1 VPEPVTGWLD
11 SVGQWMADHPRTMG
25 AVRGVGGMAEVI
37 AGSVATATTSGA
49 GAPLAIPLI
58 LHGIDQVVAGA
69 AQVVTGEQTH
79 SRLEKVV
86 AATAEAAGVSPQNA
100 EIVGSLVDAGTGI
113 ILTAGV
119 GAGPALTRAV
129 AKEVE
134 VGTTAAKVAASG
146 GKVLLAA
153 EDCNAAGLK
162 RLFDSLPKNADNGRI
177 AYLKTEVEISELWT
191 HLEKTGSAVVEVKP
205 GVFCMELADGTYV
218 VKYGS
223 GTDKTLTLAFKAK
236 NARQLKIHLQTK

>member
-1 VPEPVTGWLD
+1 
-11 SVGQWMADHPRTMG
+11 
-25 AVRGVGGMAEVI
+25 
-37 AGSVATATTSGA
+37 
-49 GAPLAIPLI
+49 LAIPLI

-100 EIVGSLVDAGTGI
+100 EIVGSVVDAVTGLA
-113 ILTAGV
+113 LTAGV
-119 GAGPALTRAV
+119 GSGPALTRAV

-134 VGTTAAKVAASG
+134 VGTTAAKVGASG

-153 EDCNAAGLK
+153 EDCNVAGLK
-162 RLFDSLPKNADNGRI
+162 RLFDSLPKKADNGAI
-177 AYLKTEVEISELWT
+177 AYLKSEAEIAEVWAQ
-191 HLEKTGSAVVEVKP
+191 LEKTGAAVLEVKP
-205 GVFCMELADGTYV
+205 RVFRMDLADGTTV

-223 GTDKTLTLAFKAK
+223 GTDGTLTLSFKGVDWKDAV
-236 NARQLKIHLQTK
+236 KIHVQTK